1 MPDGWNEL
9 SWVLKSKSTGVGA
22 FHPLNLVFPWP
33 KFPQSA
39 GVSVVCSQ
47 ESTQNLFRC
56 PRKLSRG
63 GMHIRAVHFSTVDSL
78 YGVTSMD
85 PKTQRQ
91 RTWLEEQ
98 NSPFCATYFFLISF
112 SRDLSS
118 LRWWLLLTKSPYFV
132 FLDPRHAFEFTS
144 CLLAQ
149 QWVSLGFRPWAHF

>member
-56 PRKLSRG
+56 PRKLSCG

-78 YGVTSMD
+78 YGVISMD

-98 NSPFCATYFFLISF
+98 NSPFCATYFFDLLFKRPFTLEMMVASDKVSILCL
-112 SRDLSS
+112 SRPKACFWIYIL
-118 LRWWLLLTKSPYFV
+118 
-132 FLDPRHAFEFTS
+132 
-144 CLLAQ
+144 
-149 QWVSLGFRPWAHF
+149 SLGSAVNFIRI